1 MHTYIFSYRYG
12 IYFGPSLHK
21 WNIFSS
27 IKNESA
33 YIYMYLYIKLSVT
46 SSDLTLISLIPVGL
60 SGIIC
65 REYHRISMDFNFLFT
80 FDIYGEN
87 HYPP

>member
-1 MHTYIFSYRYG
+1 
-12 IYFGPSLHK
+12 
-21 WNIFSS
+21 
-27 IKNESA
+27 
-33 YIYMYLYIKLSVT
+33 MYLYIKLSVT

-80 FDIYGEN
+80 FMERIITLHKSLSFMSFTLSEG
-87 HYPP
+87 

>member
-1 MHTYIFSYRYG
+1 
-12 IYFGPSLHK
+12 
-21 WNIFSS
+21 
-27 IKNESA
+27 
-33 YIYMYLYIKLSVT
+33 MYLYIKLSVT

-65 REYHRISMDFNFLFT
+65 REYHRISIDFNFLFT

>member
-1 MHTYIFSYRYG
+1 
-12 IYFGPSLHK
+12 
-21 WNIFSS
+21 
-27 IKNESA
+27 
-33 YIYMYLYIKLSVT
+33 MYLYIKLAVT

-80 FDIYGEN
+80 SDIYIYMERIITLHKSLSFMSFTLSEG
-87 HYPP
+87 